1 MIMLIPCQKHILSGF
16 LLALKQDVV
25 KTTTFCQTICSFLA
39 SWIKYAYAMPH
50 FYSFQFLYFK
60 PIKQCQVEFSS
71 KTAAD

>member
-1 MIMLIPCQKHILSGF
+1 MLIPCQEHVLPGF

-39 SWIKYAYAMPH
+39 SWIKYAYSMPY

-60 PIKQCQVEFSS
+60 SIKQCQAEFSS
-71 KTAAD
+71 KTAAG

>member
-1 MIMLIPCQKHILSGF
+1 MLIPCQKHVLSGF

-39 SWIKYAYAMPH
+39 SWIKYAYSMPH

-60 PIKQCQVEFSS
+60 SIKQCQVEFS
-71 KTAAD
+71 